1 MKKVWIRLGGF
12 ISADEDTIKKIMS
25 GDEEA
30 LVKAIKDNGFEL
42 NGETYIPADE
52 NDDESEDVDFDL
64 NPIVLTFF
72 RDAKK

>member
-1 MKKVWIRLGGF
+1 MKKVWIRLGGN
-12 ISADEDTIKKIMS
+12 ITADQKIMS

-30 LVKAIKDNGFEL
+30 LVKAIKEHGFEL

-52 NDDESEDVDFDL
+52 SDDNSEDVDFDL

-72 RDAKK
+72 R

>member
-1 MKKVWIRLGGF
+1 MKKIWIRLGGN
-12 ISADEDTIKKIMS
+12 ITADEDTYQKIMS

-30 LVKAIKDNGFEL
+30 LVKAIKEHGFEL

-52 NDDESEDVDFDL
+52 SDDNSEDVDFDL

-72 RDAKK
+72 R